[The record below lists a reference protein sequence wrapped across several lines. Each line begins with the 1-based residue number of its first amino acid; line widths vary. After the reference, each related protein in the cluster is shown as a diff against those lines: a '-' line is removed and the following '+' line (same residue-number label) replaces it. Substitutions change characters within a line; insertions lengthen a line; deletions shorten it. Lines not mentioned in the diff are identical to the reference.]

1 MICLSQA
8 PEIYILTFIVRNNFA
23 WRKQGISW
31 LFFGDWERRASYAAM
46 KNMIT
51 KHLTLPFL
59 AFSLD
64 GIVFPGEM
72 QREDKTAVQIP
83 WVGLPRRH
91 KRALD
96 LVAGLLW
103 AVNRKSK
110 GRFRAVTWP
119 LGPCRH
125 IALNTFSS
133 SIFPRDKSNKTSP
146 RHTHSLRQTESL
158 RYRGREI
165 QTDKQSLCD
174 SLV

>member
-1 MICLSQA
+1 
-8 PEIYILTFIVRNNFA
+8 
-23 WRKQGISW
+23 
-31 LFFGDWERRASYAAM
+31 M
-46 KNMIT
+46 KNMLT

-110 GRFRAVTWP
+110 GRFRAVT
-119 LGPCRH
+119 
-125 IALNTFSS
+125 
-133 SIFPRDKSNKTSP
+133 
-146 RHTHSLRQTESL
+146 
-158 RYRGREI
+158 
-165 QTDKQSLCD
+165 
-174 SLV
+174 